1 MSEKCLIWTIY
12 CWFTAEIERW
22 RSRALLNISFTQ
34 KLLTGKLQVL
44 LWTRIQH
51 PFMISIFV
59 VSNSIF
65 KFQKKISKILFW
77 LFLIFGLFESDF
89 GSFWEDF
96 EELWSFGSDI
106 LIYLFVYCNNS
117 TKITKIWHKLIVRIR
132 KSPFLNQVF
141 RRLNTIEMSNNVRNW
156 NALTKVVKNQHFV
169 RPVKT
174 YFQCVPSGFPLAL
187 IGSEFFLSNNYSNKL
202 SLKWCFNTNR
212 CDVYVRD
219 PSIKH

>member
-1 MSEKCLIWTIY
+1 MVKNSVIEIWKAASFPSNFNHLKWISSSKQESDSTLIKWVTNVCSELLLIYRWN
-12 CWFTAEIERW
+12 RW
-22 RSRALLNISFTQ
+22 RSRALPYLSFTQ

-77 LFLIFGLFESDF
+77 LFLIFRLFESDF

-141 RRLNTIEMSNNVRNW
+141 RR
-156 NALTKVVKNQHFV
+156 
-169 RPVKT
+169 
-174 YFQCVPSGFPLAL
+174 
-187 IGSEFFLSNNYSNKL
+187 
-202 SLKWCFNTNR
+202 
-212 CDVYVRD
+212 
-219 PSIKH
+219 